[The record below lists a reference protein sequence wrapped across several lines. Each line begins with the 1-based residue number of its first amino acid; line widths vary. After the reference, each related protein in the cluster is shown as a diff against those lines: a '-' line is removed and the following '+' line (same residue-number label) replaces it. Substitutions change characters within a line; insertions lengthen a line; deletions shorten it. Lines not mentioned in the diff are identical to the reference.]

1 MLQALDDL
9 ILSTQQD
16 TLEVSIRP
24 SYFYQSKGV
33 KIYELVQMKRY
44 AKCLISNICRFAKVR
59 VSDVL
64 LMLGFQTRAEP
75 V

>member
-1 MLQALDDL
+1 MKSSGSLKKSIFFLLLQALDDL

-33 KIYELVQMKRY
+33 KI
-44 AKCLISNICRFAKVR
+44 
-59 VSDVL
+59 
-64 LMLGFQTRAEP
+64 
-75 V
+75 